1 MNIVTIK
8 QQQPQPH
15 QRLEKRASDT
25 QQDRDAEDGNEA
37 FDDAKREE
45 SYENLKMQPVEEDKT
60 DDLNEEEVQP
70 NSPTYT
76 SCSPSAAQSPSSMKS
91 PIQQEDESEL
101 QSPYSEY
108 PADSSPNSPT
118 KTAGE
123 DISELAE
130 TQPLQ
135 KNLQEEPAVSD
146 GGDYSD
152 HQVKQ
157 TQPKAPRR
165 DQDSDKY
172 SDEQF
177 H

>member
-1 MNIVTIK
+1 M
-8 QQQPQPH
+8 
-15 QRLEKRASDT
+15 
-25 QQDRDAEDGNEA
+25 QQDGDAEDENEA

-45 SYENLKMQPVEEDKT
+45 SYENLKMQPVEENKMDEI
-60 DDLNEEEVQP
+60 DEEDVQP

-76 SCSPSAAQSPSSMKS
+76 SCSPSVAQSPSSMKS
-91 PIQQEDESEL
+91 PIQQEDESEQ

-108 PADSSPNSPT
+108 PADSSPSSPT

-123 DISELAE
+123 DISDLAE

-152 HQVKQ
+152 HKMKQ
-157 TQPKAPRR
+157 SQPKAGRR

>member
-1 MNIVTIK
+1 M
-8 QQQPQPH
+8 
-15 QRLEKRASDT
+15 

-60 DDLNEEEVQP
+60 DDLNEEDAQP

-91 PIQQEDESEL
+91 PIQQEDESEQ

-135 KNLQEEPAVSD
+135 KNLREEPAVLSNKNTARQKQQED